1 VKASPRRER
10 CESEFQKAQYTG
22 LGPRLQAP
30 TRAPPKRAENH
41 GKTDELISCKDVSKW
56 FGSQNGERAVDRVT
70 LDVQRRETLVLLGA
84 SGSGKT
90 TLLKLIN
97 RLIEP
102 SEGRIEV
109 GGTDTSEIPTLRL
122 RRSIGYVFQDI
133 GLFPHMTVRQNVE
146 IVPRLLGWEPRRRR
160 ARADELLERVGLDP
174 AEYARRRPTQL
185 SGGQAQR
192 VGIARALAADPEYL
206 LMDEPFGAL
215 DAVTRD
221 QLQDE
226 LLEIQKTMAKTIVFV
241 THDLF
246 EALRLGDRI
255 AVMHEGR
262 LEQVGEADE
271 LLNTPATPFV
281 ESLFGHAR
289 RQARLVSDQGGRP

>member
-1 VKASPRRER
+1 M
-10 CESEFQKAQYTG
+10 
-22 LGPRLQAP
+22 
-30 TRAPPKRAENH
+30 
-41 GKTDELISCKDVSKW
+41 
-56 FGSQNGERAVDRVT
+56 T